1 MTREGCARD
10 DNVGGWLLGMT
21 KRGIWLFFAEILAT
35 FGIIA
40 YICHRKWEI
49 FTITPKIINVMKKKF
64 LWMMTAVIR

>member
-1 MTREGCARD
+1 
-10 DNVGGWLLGMT
+10 MT